1 MMTAEERREYGVVA
15 RPLSITMETT
25 MMNKAIDDL
34 MHEHGAIFEALQ
46 VREAIAKRLDEGG
59 AVEEGD
65 ISDILGFLKLFA
77 DHCHHGKEEGILFPA
92 LARVGLSE
100 DEGSLRVLRSEHERG
115 RELLRAMEAASFPK
129 LDPARFSAAVHGY
142 IELLEKHI
150 RKENSMFF
158 PMVRKLL
165 TAHQFDEM
173 SRAFDDFENSVIG
186 EGRHEELHALLAT
199 LRARYNI
206 E

>member
-1 MMTAEERREYGVVA
+1 
-15 RPLSITMETT
+15 
-25 MMNKAIDDL
+25 MNKAIDDL

-46 VREAIAKRLDEGG
+46 VLKGIATRLEKGG
-59 AVEEGD
+59 PVEEGD

-77 DHCHHGKEEGILFPA
+77 DRCHHAKEEEVLFPA
-92 LARVGLSE
+92 LAKAGLSE
-100 DEGSLRVLRSEHERG
+100 DDGPLRVYLSEHVRG
-115 RELLRAMEAASFPK
+115 RELLRAMESASFPK

-150 RKENSMFF
+150 RKENTMLF
-158 PMVRKLL
+158 PMTQKLL
-165 TAHQFDEM
+165 SAHQLEEIA
-173 SRAFDDFENSVIG
+173 RTFDDFENSVIG

-199 LRARYNI
+199 LRDRYAV